1 MYGPRLPSHVRP
13 QTPVTY
19 EWDNCRANTP
29 TDKDKNSC
37 QYAYE
42 YDPVAG
48 IILPPKRPRRWYR
61 TTVGFTRYYITWL
74 VVVNLLPQPPTQIVR
89 SIT

>member
-1 MYGPRLPSHVRP
+1 MYGLRLCSYMRP

-19 EWDNCRANTP
+19 ERDNRRANTP
-29 TDKDKNSC
+29 TDKDKDSC

-48 IILPPKRPRRWYR
+48 ITLPPKRPYH
-61 TTVGFTRYYITWL
+61 
-74 VVVNLLPQPPTQIVR
+74 
-89 SIT
+89 

>member
-1 MYGPRLPSHVRP
+1 MNEIIAFLQHYKHEERTASGGMYRPRLCSHVRP

-19 EWDNCRANTP
+19 KRDNCRANTP
-29 TDKDKNSC
+29 MDKDKDSC

-48 IILPPKRPRRWYR
+48 IILPPKRPRR
-61 TTVGFTRYYITWL
+61 
-74 VVVNLLPQPPTQIVR
+74 
-89 SIT
+89 

>member
-1 MYGPRLPSHVRP
+1 MRQLPSYGTTSTKKELLVVEYMDQRLHSHVRP

-19 EWDNCRANTP
+19 EQDNCRANTP
-29 TDKDKNSC
+29 TDKDKDSC

-48 IILPPKRPRRWYR
+48 IILLPERPRR
-61 TTVGFTRYYITWL
+61 
-74 VVVNLLPQPPTQIVR
+74 
-89 SIT
+89 